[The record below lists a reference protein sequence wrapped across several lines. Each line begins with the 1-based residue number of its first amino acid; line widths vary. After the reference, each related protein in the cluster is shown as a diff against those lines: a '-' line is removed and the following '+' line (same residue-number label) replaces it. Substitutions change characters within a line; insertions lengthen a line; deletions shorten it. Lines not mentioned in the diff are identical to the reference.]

1 MGEGGGDEVHW
12 VLGWGV
18 GRGRGGGG
26 WWGWG
31 RIHGFFWGGG
41 FFYLILLIS
50 LGMWMINRDVG
61 FFEGV
66 K

>member
-26 WWGWG
+26 CG
-31 RIHGFFWGGG
+31 RIHGGVFF
-41 FFYLILLIS
+41 
-50 LGMWMINRDVG
+50 V
-61 FFEGV
+61 
-66 K
+66 